1 MARRASATAMS
12 VWCPH
17 DATAALEIAADAS
30 AASITSLY
38 TLATDFDVG
47 LKADAT
53 AFESGL
59 RKGAMVKS
67 ALIMTLAAGSIAVM
81 AQTPPPAAPAAGQG
95 RGRGGQPIQPI
106 QPVKPG
112 LFIVAG
118 AGANS
123 LVRVTPDGVILMDT
137 KLPGIQ
143 NYNGLMDQIKTVTDK
158 PVKFVIVTHHH
169 ADHTGNNAKFLEA
182 GAQVIGHENLKKNL
196 ATYESDPL
204 PASPGITYDKDYVV
218 RLGGAEVQVH
228 HYGRSHT
235 SGDSIVYYPDLKVVA
250 LSDAVTT
257 GATGPLIDYNGVAG
271 GGSALEWKQVLD
283 AVLKLDFDAAIP
295 GNGPVLTK
303 ADVQAFKTKFD
314 TVIDRATALVRQKV
328 AKDQLLSQIKTDDI
342 GWTPRIPNLDAFYAE
357 LSK

>member
-1 MARRASATAMS
+1 MLKS
-12 VWCPH
+12 VLV
-17 DATAALEIAADAS
+17 T
-30 AASITSLY
+30 
-38 TLATDFDVG
+38 
-47 LKADAT
+47 
-53 AFESGL
+53 
-59 RKGAMVKS
+59 
-67 ALIMTLAAGSIAVM
+67 TLAAVMSVAVI
-81 AQTPPPAAPAAGQG
+81 AQTPPAAPAAGQG

-112 LFIVAG
+112 LYVVAG

-123 LVRVTPDGVILMDT
+123 LVRVTTEGVILVDG

-158 PVKFVIVTHHH
+158 PVRFVIVTHHH
-169 ADHTGNNAKFLEA
+169 ADHTGNNAKFLET

-204 PASPGITYDKDYVV
+204 PAPPSITYDKNYVV
-218 RLGGAEVQVH
+218 RLGGVEVQVH

-257 GATGPLIDYNGVAG
+257 GATGPLIDYSGVGG

-283 AVLKLDFDAAIP
+283 SVLKLDFDAAIP

-314 TVIDRATALVRQKV
+314 TVIDRATALIRQGV

-342 GWTPRIPNLDAFYAE
+342 GWTPRIPNADAFYAE